1 MRITPTPKCGLKL
14 LQIRVRAQPLSL
26 LYFNSTCKLIV
37 PYYSNRN
44 IRKNGCNRNVE
55 KMIFEFVVSMN
66 SKIGYQVQ
74 QVSNHTCHI
83 ILKFWFIPLNDIY
96 LFLYLRLLLSNSI
109 FYLGSFLWLK
119 CQVWILFCS
128 LNLAILCFY
137 CLPRLFLTHCKV
149 SKNSTHL

>member
-83 ILKFWFIPLNDIY
+83 ILNFWFIPLNDIY

-109 FYLGSFLWLK
+109 FLFRFLLVVK
-119 CQVWILFCS
+119 MSS
-128 LNLAILCFY
+128 LNPLLFFKPCNS
-137 CLPRLFLTHCKV
+137 LFLLLTTFV
-149 SKNSTHL
+149 SYSLQSI